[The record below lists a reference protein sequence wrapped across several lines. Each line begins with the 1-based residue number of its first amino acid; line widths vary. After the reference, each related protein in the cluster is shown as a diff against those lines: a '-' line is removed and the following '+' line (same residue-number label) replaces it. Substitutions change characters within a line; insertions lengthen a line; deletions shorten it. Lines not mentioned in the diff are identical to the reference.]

1 MNTAVIEGFLLVNKP
16 AGISSF
22 AVIRKLR
29 AITGVKKIGHAGTLD
44 PFATGLLIV
53 AIGKK
58 FTKRIDEMQGLPK
71 EYIAT
76 MVFGAETDT
85 LDKEGKI
92 KTIKIPQKT
101 AITDNNIRDAYAP
114 FIGEF
119 MQEPPIFSAKSIG
132 GKRAYKLA
140 RKGQDVVLNKALV
153 SISKIEFLDLQ
164 PGIFPECSLQINC
177 SKGMYVRSL
186 IRDIAYKLNTC
197 GFTKKLDRTKIG
209 DFNVCDAV
217 NLENLDYPTLCQ
229 NLKDI

>member
-1 MNTAVIEGFLLVNKP
+1 MNVPVEGFLLVNKP

-29 AITGVKKIGHAGTLD
+29 GITGVKKIGHAGTLD

-76 MVFGAETDT
+76 MVLGAETDT
-85 LDKEGKI
+85 LDKDGKV
-92 KTIKIPQKT
+92 KTIKIAKSST
-101 AITDNNIRDAYAP
+101 ITDKNIREAYAP

-140 RKGQDVVLNKALV
+140 RKGQEVSLNKSLV
-153 SISKIEFLDLQ
+153 SISGIELLDLKL
-164 PGIFPECSLQINC
+164 GIFQECSLKINC

-186 IRDIAYKLNTC
+186 IRDISYKLNTC
-197 GFTKKLDRTKIG
+197 GFTKTLDRTKIG
-209 DFNVCDAV
+209 NFNVSDAV
-217 NLENLDYPTLCQ
+217 TLETLDYQTLCQ
-229 NLKDI
+229 NLMDI